1 MYHRSF
7 MRPPFEQLVKNR
19 RFRNENYAGV
29 RWPNCIQINTV
40 VDDTE
45 IRIDN
50 LSYEN
55 SNLIKFLTYF
65 RNFIIKINNFFS
77 IFALTCSNTVAPA
90 DQWRKCGVVSNGRT
104 RFRCFLSVT
113 EPSSMAT
120 NDHDERKDR
129 RSKNACEL
137 VVSNNFSYMIIFQ
150 EHGNGFFW
158 LVIIDRR
165 ADTRGTISTNLKQKR
180 RTSLEEG
187 V

>member
-90 DQWRKCGVVSNGRT
+90 DQWCCFKWANAISVFLERHGTELDGDKRSRRT
-104 RFRCFLSVT
+104 
-113 EPSSMAT
+113 E
-120 NDHDERKDR
+120 
-129 RSKNACEL
+129 RSKVEKCMRIGSE
-137 VVSNNFSYMIIFQ
+137 
-150 EHGNGFFW
+150 
-158 LVIIDRR
+158 
-165 ADTRGTISTNLKQKR
+165 
-180 RTSLEEG
+180 
-187 V
+187 